1 MDWLSKVVFTALIFI
16 LGAGVGSFI
25 GLIIYRIKNKKSIF
39 DRSVC
44 EKCGKKLSGF
54 ELIPVLGWLFL
65 KGKCRKCHKKI
76 DKYIPL
82 IEMVTATFFTISFW
96 FWPWSEQI
104 GYLEI
109 IKLALW
115 LLILAGLITLLFF
128 DLRYKKLP
136 NKIMLPTMAFTAIF
150 YVFTSVIIEQN
161 SYSTSIYQLA
171 LAMLPIAG
179 VYGLIY
185 LISRGK
191 LVGFG
196 DVKLG
201 IVIGFLLTW
210 QNGVIVLFSA
220 NILAFIIVLPLLLL
234 GKVKTNQ
241 QISFGQYL
249 ILATIVVFYLS
260 TIIGFF

>member
-1 MDWLSKVVFTALIFI
+1 
-16 LGAGVGSFI
+16 
-25 GLIIYRIKNKKSIF
+25 
-39 DRSVC
+39 
-44 EKCGKKLSGF
+44 
-54 ELIPVLGWLFL
+54 
-65 KGKCRKCHKKI
+65 
-76 DKYIPL
+76 
-82 IEMVTATFFTISFW
+82 
-96 FWPWSEQI
+96 
-104 GYLEI
+104 
-109 IKLALW
+109 
-115 LLILAGLITLLFF
+115 
-128 DLRYKKLP
+128 
-136 NKIMLPTMAFTAIF
+136 MLPTMAFTAIF

-260 TIIGFF
+260 TIIGLF